1 VNEQSCK
8 SGWVK
13 VLLDTTK
20 ILTAFL
26 LAFTLMFVL
35 PAVSAVSLYVR
46 SGEFASVSG
55 VILQKGLSYRS
66 SGGGSSRRDSGG
78 NSKSKY
84 CGFNYEYTVNNI
96 KYNGNRLTLHSD
108 DNKYHYFLWSIPF
121 CPGYDSVGDKGETVH
136 VLYNPAHPKE
146 SLIIR
151 KLPFRRILNGALVI
165 TGWIS
170 LLIYFLK
177 ARSKLMGINSSIS
190 PS

>member
-1 VNEQSCK
+1 MNEQSCK

-26 LAFTLMFVL
+26 LTFTLVFVL

-46 SGEFASVSG
+46 SDEFASVSG
-55 VILQKGLSYRS
+55 VILQKDLSYRS
-66 SGGGSSRRDSGG
+66 SGGGSSRRGSGG
-78 NSKSKY
+78 SSKSKY

-121 CPGYDSVGDKGETVH
+121 CPGYDSPRIGVDNAGPETQKGRCLCAVPTSV
-136 VLYNPAHPKE
+136 YC
-146 SLIIR
+146 
-151 KLPFRRILNGALVI
+151 
-165 TGWIS
+165 
-170 LLIYFLK
+170 
-177 ARSKLMGINSSIS
+177 RSTTPSSS
-190 PS
+190 